1 MRRIFGAKKNRVTD
15 DWRKLHSEQ
24 LNDIYPTF
32 IFRVLKKI
40 NYWKCHVARMEQS
53 INAYSFLFGS
63 RKEERTLGRSTL
75 SRVDNIEIDFQ
86 EAEWGQAL
94 D

>member
-1 MRRIFGAKKNRVTD
+1 
-15 DWRKLHSEQ
+15 
-24 LNDIYPTF
+24 
-32 IFRVLKKI
+32 
-40 NYWKCHVARMEQS
+40 MEQR

-63 RKEERTLGRSTL
+63 RKKERTLGRSTL
-75 SRVDNIEIDFQ
+75 SRVDNIEMDFQ